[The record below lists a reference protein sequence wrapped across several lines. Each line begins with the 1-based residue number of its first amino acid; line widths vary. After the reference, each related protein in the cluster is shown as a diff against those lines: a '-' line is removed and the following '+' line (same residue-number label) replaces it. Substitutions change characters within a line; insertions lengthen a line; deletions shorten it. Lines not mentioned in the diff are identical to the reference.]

1 MKEEKA
7 RLRAEIKSRIA
18 VLDEEYLRESDRGI
32 RENVLN
38 MPQLETART
47 VFAYLSVER
56 ECDTRRIVDE
66 LLCNGRRVALP
77 RSRKGGVM
85 DFALYDGTLAEGMYG
100 IPQPPDRAETAEP
113 AEGDFM
119 LVPAL
124 CCDKRGVRLGHGGGY
139 YDRYLDRTR
148 AAKAVICRERVMR
161 HDIPVEPHDQIM
173 DMVISEDGVR
183 RLGSD
188 ACRTLTE
195 S

>member
-18 VLDEEYLRESDRGI
+18 ALDEEYMRESDRGI

-56 ECDTRRIVDE
+56 ECDTRRIVNE

-139 YDRYLDRTR
+139 YDRYLAEHRVST
-148 AAKAVICRERVMR
+148 ACLCRERLLLEKVPQ
-161 HDIPVEPHDQIM
+161 DWNDFAVGY
-173 DMVISEDGVR
+173 VI
-183 RLGSD
+183 
-188 ACRTLTE
+188 TE
-195 S
+195 LRKIKTGL